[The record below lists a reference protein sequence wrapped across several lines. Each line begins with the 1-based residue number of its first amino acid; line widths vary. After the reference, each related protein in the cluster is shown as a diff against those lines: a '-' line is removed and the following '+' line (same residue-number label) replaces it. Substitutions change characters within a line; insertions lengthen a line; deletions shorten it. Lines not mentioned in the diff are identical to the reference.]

1 MSCTIG
7 WDEER
12 HQQEPRSQNAIGWCN
27 LDEIIGFFAVRLET
41 DYLYIHT
48 IQLVPAFSDR
58 GYGTA
63 LLQYIEGVA
72 RLKDLR
78 FLNLS
83 VFEGN
88 PARQLYQLIDP

>member
-1 MSCTIG
+1 MV
-7 WDEER
+7 
-12 HQQEPRSQNAIGWCN
+12 QLN
-27 LDEIIGFFAVRLET
+27 DEIIGFFAVRLET

-48 IQLVPAFSDR
+48 IQLVPAFRDR

-88 PARQLYQLIDP
+88 PAQLYQRL

>member
-1 MSCTIG
+1 MV
-7 WDEER
+7 
-12 HQQEPRSQNAIGWCN
+12 QLN
-27 LDEIIGFFAVRLET
+27 DEIIGFLQFGWRQ
-41 DYLYIHT
+41 I
-48 IQLVPAFSDR
+48 ISISIPFSSSQHFRDR

-88 PARQLYQLIDP
+88 PARQLYQRLAYRPIAEREVQSLILMQKNYDL